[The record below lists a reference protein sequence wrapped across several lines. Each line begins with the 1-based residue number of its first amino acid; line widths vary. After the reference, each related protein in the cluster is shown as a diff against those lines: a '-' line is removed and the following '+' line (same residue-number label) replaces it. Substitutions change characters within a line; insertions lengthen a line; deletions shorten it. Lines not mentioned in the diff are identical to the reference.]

1 MKVTHHQDKC
11 IESLSDLF
19 GLFQVRRYLK
29 YQFVSGKANFVVGQ
43 NRRNVP
49 RIRAPFG
56 SRLKM
61 TKNSGK
67 SRIRRSFTKLESMVL
82 WSNNLHIPLHFAQ
95 FDWTSR
101 ALSGLVNPWVNVSF
115 EPGHPGYFSNGS
127 RDYKNE
133 KEKLCNDHDQLTVE
147 SEVIH
152 DQKSRKLL
160 YQKIVLGGIK
170 L

>member
-49 RIRAPFG
+49 RIRAPFR

-67 SRIRRSFTKLESMVL
+67 SRIKINFIRIQTNGLDWLTYMFHS
-82 WSNNLHIPLHFAQ
+82 IPLN
-95 FDWTSR
+95 SI
-101 ALSGLVNPWVNVSF
+101 GLA
-115 EPGHPGYFSNGS
+115 GH
-127 RDYKNE
+127 
-133 KEKLCNDHDQLTVE
+133 
-147 SEVIH
+147 
-152 DQKSRKLL
+152 
-160 YQKIVLGGIK
+160 
-170 L
+170 